1 MSLLQVLV
9 EGELRRHVRGYWL
22 NTFDKVTQRQRLVDG
37 EVALDALEVPID
49 DHMRELIHH

>member
-49 DHMRELIHH
+49 EHMRELIHH